1 MEAKLF
7 LPEHVPQ
14 VLSFERQSLS
24 PDLSEIQKEMA
35 SWESSW
41 REESLNHYSQ
51 FGWSFVLQDKNEL
64 KGYLLAQPL
73 LFFNKWTQSLWIE
86 HLNFTDPQGGSL
98 LIDTVIR
105 WARTKHL
112 QKVLMN
118 SASPQ
123 SSFVL
128 ETTPAMKEGNF
139 LHLSTT
145 KMQEDTP

>member
-1 MEAKLF
+1 MEVKLF
-7 LPEHVPQ
+7 LPEHVSQ
-14 VLSFERQSLS
+14 VLSFERQRLS
-24 PDLSEIQKEMA
+24 SELGEIQKEMA

-51 FGWSFVLQDKNEL
+51 LGWSFVLQEKDVL
-64 KGYLLAQPL
+64 QGYLLAQPF

-86 HLNFTDPQGGSL
+86 HLNFTNPEGGAL
-98 LIDTVIR
+98 LIDTVVR

-128 ETTPAMKEGNF
+128 ETTPAMKEGQF

-145 KMQEDTP
+145 KMQEDTL